1 MIKIEYDD
9 FKNILGCLIEQKK
22 TFTII
27 NIKNGISKVVKE
39 IEKSIEEREMQC
51 RVYTSSRSA
60 LVGGILIPTG
70 ITQVT
75 GIASAVGIAAHNI
88 LTWEADYRIVKCLID
103 KEVEVIYKTTIHRMM
118 TKINMTYTNVKI
130 VTINSMRSNV

>member
-39 IEKSIEEREMQC
+39 IEKSIE
-51 RVYTSSRSA
+51 
-60 LVGGILIPTG
+60 
-70 ITQVT
+70 
-75 GIASAVGIAAHNI
+75 
-88 LTWEADYRIVKCLID
+88 
-103 KEVEVIYKTTIHRMM
+103 
-118 TKINMTYTNVKI
+118 
-130 VTINSMRSNV
+130 